1 MEVKVTIL
9 LAYPFF
15 VCTGSGAQE
24 RMGRA
29 ISRAHPV
36 RRCEKKE
43 AHSIG
48 ACGLACQNAVWLPS
62 AEKEKTDSSRWKEN
76 HDPRAMSPL
85 YSSFSFCREPNR
97 HCCAVTV
104 VTCRPFRSRATV
116 QRPSVHVTFSYPGRL
131 LRFGK
136 RPRVQSHTHLA
147 PESFVQD
154 IPLDGKVFPQP
165 PSEPLDCS
173 SLPSFAKKSACTPQV

>member
-1 MEVKVTIL
+1 MKYRNLLIL
-9 LAYPFF
+9 LASRGNGWKSKLLFF
-15 VCTGSGAQE
+15 WLILSLFALGLEPKKEWAGPSPEPTQFAVAK
-24 RMGRA
+24 
-29 ISRAHPV
+29 
-36 RRCEKKE
+36 KKE

-136 RPRVQSHTHLA
+136 RPRVQSRTHLA

-154 IPLDGKVFPQP
+154 IPLDGKVFP
-165 PSEPLDCS
+165 
-173 SLPSFAKKSACTPQV
+173 